1 MKTDMGN
8 HLNPLRNENWVEAN
22 NDEASREFVENDLDN
37 DPNQMMDES
46 ILELVPAIPHNKV
59 ELPKEL
65 GAVNDDSVTI
75 DAETPTAQ

>member
-8 HLNPLRNENWVEAN
+8 HLNPHGNENWVEAN

-46 ILELVPAIPHNKV
+46 SLELVPAIPHSKV

>member
-1 MKTDMGN
+1 
-8 HLNPLRNENWVEAN
+8 
-22 NDEASREFVENDLDN
+22 
-37 DPNQMMDES
+37 MMDES
-46 ILELVPAIPHNKV
+46 ILELVPAIPHSKV

>member
-1 MKTDMGN
+1 MGN
-8 HLNPLRNENWVEAN
+8 HLNPHRNENWVEAK
-22 NDEASREFVENDLDN
+22 NDEASPEFVENDLDN

-46 ILELVPAIPHNKV
+46 SLELVPAIPHSKKV

>member
-1 MKTDMGN
+1 MGN
-8 HLNPLRNENWVEAN
+8 HLNPHGNENLVEAN

-46 ILELVPAIPHNKV
+46 SLELVPVIPHSKV
-59 ELPKEL
+59 ESPNEV
-65 GAVNDDSVTI
+65 GAVNDNSMTI